1 MKKLLKTTLI
11 ALLILGA
18 TTNAQT
24 QLKKGSITYAMT
36 MPDAGEEM
44 AAMGES
50 IITVHFDEKT
60 IATDMSMMG
69 GMMLMKT
76 IVPSENKK
84 DSKMTMEV
92 MGMKY
97 EITDIDEEASK
108 NASVITNLDNATE
121 IIYDKKDT
129 KEITGFKCYKATITM
144 NDGSTSIFY
153 VTDAIAPQAP
163 TSPDAKIK
171 LTGYPL
177 EMKVKTAQGDMIMT
191 ATKFSKEIPADAF
204 KIGDGFTKI
213 TMEEFQKQM
222 GGGM

>member
-1 MKKLLKTTLI
+1 MKKITQI
-11 ALLILGA
+11 ALTALLFVGITA
-18 TTNAQT
+18 NAQT
-24 QLKKGSITYAMT
+24 QLKKGSVTYNMT
-36 MPDAGEEM
+36 MPGASEEM

-50 IITVHFDEKT
+50 TITVHFNESMQ
-60 IATDMSMMG
+60 ATDMSMMG

-97 EITDIDEEASK
+97 EITDAGEEASK
-108 NASVITNLDNATE
+108 NSKGLSNLDDAKE
-121 IIYDKKDT
+121 IVYDKKDT
-129 KEITGFKCYKATITM
+129 KEIVGFKCYKATVTN
-144 NDGSTSIFY
+144 NDGTKSTFY
-153 VTDAIAPQAP
+153 VTEAIAPQAP
-163 TSPDAKIK
+163 TSADAKVK

-177 EMKVKTAQGDMIMT
+177 EIKVQTAQGEMIMT

-204 KIGDGFTKI
+204 KVGEGFTKV

-222 GGGM
+222 GGM